1 MKDHRLASYL
11 GDKVWVWTGGV
22 FKDKF
27 PEIERRH
34 PGYGHLLAF
43 RFADPKHP
51 AADGHPLYAPYY
63 ASKPEHL
70 QAVDPGYLV
79 AGRKFKNIDRAIAHA
94 TKLALS
100 ENRHVSVE
108 IQGW

>member
-22 FKDKF
+22 FRDKF
-27 PEIERRH
+27 PDMTICC
-34 PGYGHLLAF
+34 HLLAF

-51 AADGHPLYAPYY
+51 AADGHPAYAPYY

-100 ENRHVSVE
+100 ENRHVPVE